1 MFSVLAGDSQLHDPH
16 GADSSHA
23 AGARTSTHSTIGAS
37 SLSSSASGSR
47 HAAPEAR
54 GASDAAPTWAE
65 GDSTAKRLY
74 RLFVGARAVL
84 GAAVVAGLVAGGMLG
99 MRAPLGVMLLA
110 MAYATQAVVV
120 WILPRFRQDTA
131 TGSDGFTRRQ
141 WLVTIGVD
149 LVTFG
154 LLHAFQPTQNFNFIA
169 LLLLPVLMGGLLAPR
184 MVALAGTATA
194 TLFVLAV
201 TWTTLEA
208 GGDRATLWLQA
219 GLAGAGFFAATLLSG
234 EMANRVASQALAAR
248 SGLALARQQA
258 QLNRL
263 VIEEMADGVLVV
275 DARSRVRAANPAA
288 RRLMVREGLSR
299 APPFELHDEGAW
311 RELDHAVQQAFIK
324 KSWAGNPNAVT
335 LKFDGGLTRTLR
347 VRARFTRASVS
358 QDGPTAPTGQ
368 TYCVLFLEDQRIA
381 LDRNR
386 QEKLAAMGRVSAGIA
401 HEIRNPLAAIAQA
414 NALMRE
420 EVVSAE
426 HQMLTRM
433 IGENVERLKMIVDDV
448 MAVAPSRDDARDRID
463 ATAVVRHIVDDWL
476 RASGDPQDTQ
486 RRLQVRM
493 PAMALSV
500 VFDGEHLRRVLV
512 NLLDNA
518 RRHAS
523 AQEGAIVLSL
533 SPTPGDLVALSVAS
547 DGATIGA
554 DVEPYLF
561 EPFFSTRSRG
571 TGLGLYICRELC
583 ERYGA
588 TIDYWKHP
596 SEQRHV
602 NEFRVVFR
610 TTPSADFS
618 DSRLSS

>member
-1 MFSVLAGDSQLHDPH
+1 MFGVLAGDSQFQPPKGLGLP
-16 GADSSHA
+16 GAA
-23 AGARTSTHSTIGAS
+23 EP
-37 SLSSSASGSR
+37 SSA
-47 HAAPEAR
+47 HATPRAR
-54 GASDAAPTWAE
+54 ATTQERSTPTDAAVPWAE
-65 GDSTAKRLY
+65 SDSTPLRLY
-74 RLFVGARAVL
+74 RIFVGARAVL
-84 GAAVVAGLVAGGMLG
+84 GAAVVAGLWAGGMLG

-110 MAYATQAVVV
+110 MAYAAQAVVL
-120 WILPRFRQDTA
+120 WMLPRFREDA
-131 TGSDGFTRRQ
+131 PSGDGSLTRRQ
-141 WLVTIGVD
+141 WLATVGVD
-149 LVTFG
+149 LVAFG

-184 MVALAGTATA
+184 IVALAGTATA

-219 GLAGAGFFAATLLSG
+219 GLAGAGFFVATLLAG
-234 EMANRVASQALAAR
+234 EMANRVASQARAAR

-275 DARSRVRAANPAA
+275 DSRARVRAANPAA
-288 RRLMVREGLSR
+288 RRLLVNDGLLKP
-299 APPFELHDEGAW
+299 PPFELQEQAAW
-311 RELDHAVQQAFIK
+311 RELDHAVQQAFVK
-324 KSWAGNPNAVT
+324 KSWTGNPNTVT

-347 VRARFTRASVS
+347 VRARFTRGSVGVDA
-358 QDGPTAPTGQ
+358 QTPPAVGQ

-381 LDRNR
+381 QDRNR

-401 HEIRNPLAAIAQA
+401 HEIRNPLAAISQA

-420 EVVSAE
+420 EASSQE
-426 HQMLTRM
+426 HQMLTNM

-448 MAVAPSRDDARDRID
+448 MAIAPARGDSSELMD
-463 ATAVVRHIVDDWL
+463 ATAVVRNIVADWK
-476 RASGDPQDTQ
+476 RSSAAAAEVE
-486 RRLQVRM
+486 RRLTVQL
-493 PAMALSV
+493 PDHALAV
-500 VFDGEHLRRVLV
+500 VFDPEHLRRVLV

-523 AQEGAIVLSL
+523 AADGAMALSL
-533 SPTPGDLVALSVAS
+533 APTQGEWVALSVAS
-547 DGATIGA
+547 DGEPIGP

-588 TIDYWKHP
+588 TIDYWKQP
-596 SEQRHV
+596 SGQRHV

-610 TTPSADFS
+610 TSKASGDFT
-618 DSRLSS
+618 DSRLPA